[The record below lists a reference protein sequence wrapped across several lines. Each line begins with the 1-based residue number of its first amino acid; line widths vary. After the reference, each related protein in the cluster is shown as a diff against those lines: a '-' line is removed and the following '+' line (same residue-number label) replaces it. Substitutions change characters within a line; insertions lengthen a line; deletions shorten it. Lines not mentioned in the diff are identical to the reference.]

1 MYAIFFKC
9 PNAIDIEIIQLL
21 LKVPLDVDVKSHRS
35 FCSPIE
41 LAIDLR
47 RFDVVKLLVRSGA
60 HPVDPCIPA
69 GTKAVGI
76 LQLLKEYYDFGT
88 NTYITWLLQE
98 HLLSH
103 EASKFIKTVA
113 KLDILNE
120 TAMELFAKV
129 GRHPV
134 HAILTCGHEKLIR
147 KLIKHHGSSLLT
159 IKDETGRSALQIA
172 AKRGDMESI
181 RILVDL

>member
-1 MYAIFFKC
+1 MYAILFKC
-9 PNAIDIEIIQLL
+9 PDAIDLEIIKLL
-21 LKVPLDVDVKSHRS
+21 LNIRLDTDVKCHES

-47 RFDVVKLLVRSGA
+47 RFDIVKLFIRSGA
-60 HPVDPCIPA
+60 HPIDPCIPA

-88 NTYITWLLQE
+88 NYYITWLLHE
-98 HLLSH
+98 YLLSH
-103 EASKFIKTVA
+103 EASQFIKTVT

-120 TAMELFAKV
+120 TSMELFAKV
-129 GRHPV
+129 GRHPM

-147 KLIKHHGSSLLT
+147 KVIKHHGSNLLT

-172 AKRGDMESI
+172 AKRGDMESV
-181 RILVDL
+181 RILVDM